1 MTGELESKI
10 KLLPTYPGVYV
21 MLDKDNVVIYVGKA
35 KNLKNRVTT
44 YFRQGFKTEKVAK
57 MVMNIVDFYYIIT
70 PSEGDALSLENN
82 LIKKYK
88 PKYNILLKDD
98 KTYPYIKINLKEDF
112 PTFTLTRKFK
122 NDGAKY
128 FGPYM
133 LGVSVSEILDIV
145 KEAYQIRPCSIKIN
159 TQKPKK
165 ECLNY
170 HIGLC
175 YAPCANKITKQ
186 EYAERVKKAIDF
198 LSGND
203 DEAENLLSEKMQG
216 AVEREDF
223 ERAVL
228 LRDKIKMLSKLKER
242 KITNLSRFITADVIA
257 IKDDGIFSSVS
268 IMFIRSGR
276 MSGVKTFSLETLS
289 EGDERLVE
297 FINRYY
303 VEGREIPDEL
313 IISKE
318 TEFNRAII
326 EYLTNLKGKKVEVT
340 VPKKGVKYNLL
351 KMAEKNAEDYL
362 TRQINK
368 IKHKDDMTIVACEK
382 LKELLSLKKYPKRIE
397 CYDISHISGV
407 DKVGSMVVF
416 IDGAPSKED
425 YRRFKIKTVEGNN
438 DFLSLKEVLTRRLS
452 KLGTSE
458 EEKFARP
465 DLIIID
471 GGKGQLT
478 AVEDAFK
485 EFAPDIEYISLAERE
500 EEIYLPNKSEPII
513 LPKSDYRLMLLQRVR
528 DEAHRF
534 AITFNR
540 SLRGKR
546 TLHSVLTEIEGIGS
560 KKRNALLSAFKDIPS
575 IKNAS
580 IEELTKVD
588 GIGETHAKNIK
599 EFFSKWE

>member
-133 LGVSVSEILDIV
+133 LGVSVSDILDIV

-203 DEAENLLSEKMQG
+203 DEAENLLTEKMQG

-340 VPKKGVKYNLL
+340 APKKGVKYNLL
-351 KMAEKNAEDYL
+351 EMAEKNAEDYL